1 MIKSGIGLKG
11 STMVSFRS
19 HYYKYGAAAFLTA
32 LLILAL
38 CFPVL
43 AKEGDQKVLRVAFP
57 QVKGMTETAA
67 DGTRSGLVV
76 DFLEEIAKYTGWEY
90 EYIDTNGEEMV
101 TEFLEGKYDL
111 MGGNYYFEGADEYFA
126 YPKYNTGYSK
136 AVLLARREDR
146 TIKNYDLESMNG
158 KTIGVY
164 ERATENVRRL
174 KEFLAINNLNCTIR
188 PFRVED
194 LSKEGNLYRFLEDG
208 SVDMLLGNI
217 FEGSEEMR
225 VVASFDSQP
234 YYIVTTV
241 GNQEVLDGLNMA
253 LEKILDSNPEFSE
266 IHYNAN
272 FITNTAQEIQL
283 DDDELEYIQNKKT
296 VTMAVPRSWH
306 PLFCVNTPGD
316 LHEGIVVDILKE
328 VTDYSGLAFT
338 FLYTESYGEAVSLVQ
353 QGEADML
360 GFYLG
365 TEEDARNQ
373 GLALTASFATLNN
386 IVVRNKLSSYPNQ
399 DLTGAV
405 VEGSRL
411 PSEITAAQVQSYPD
425 MTKALTAVNRG
436 TADFF
441 YGISTSLEHEI
452 QRSHLANLVPVT
464 LVNDSN
470 DLSFALR
477 RPVDPDLLT
486 VLNKAVNSMSS
497 EVKEEIL
504 SRNMIS
510 IGKSELTLMELI
522 YVNPVMFVA
531 GLSFILLMV
540 VAVVLLVNRSRVH
553 AAVLQSNLEK
563 ARAESR
569 AKGEFLSRMSH
580 EIRTPMNAVVGLA
593 DLTSMMA
600 DVPAEVRENLSKIR
614 SSARYLLSLI
624 SDILDMSQIESGMLS
639 IAAESFSMNRMLNEL
654 QSMMGA
660 EADRRALTFELE
672 REIIHGDLEGDS
684 VRLRQVLTNLISNA
698 FKFTPVGGT
707 VVLRVEETECR
718 EGKAGFT
725 FRVMDTGVGIK
736 PEDQK
741 RIFETFEQL
750 GPSSSKS
757 QGTGLG
763 LAISR
768 SIVALMG
775 GELKLRSEP
784 GSGSEFY
791 FSVTLPLGQATEG
804 PEELAASGLFD
815 GVNILMA
822 EDNDLNAEIAA
833 ELLGLQ
839 GASVCRVEN
848 GRKAVE
854 RFEKSQPGEFKVIL
868 MDIQMPEMN
877 GLDAACAIRKLNH
890 PQAASIP
897 IVAMTANSFKE
908 DTDAAMAAGMN
919 GFISKPLE
927 VGYFYGLLHSLLKKE
942 GEGGKEET
950 ADTAN

>member
-1 MIKSGIGLKG
+1 MGN
-11 STMVSFRS
+11 FRS
-19 HYYKYGAAAFLTA
+19 HLYKYGAAAFLTA
-32 LLILAL
+32 LLVLAL
-38 CFPVL
+38 CFPAL
-43 AKEGDQKVLRVAFP
+43 AEEKDPRVLRVAFP
-57 QVKGMTETAA
+57 QVKGMTETAP

-90 EYIDTNGEEMV
+90 EYVDTIGEAML
-101 TEFLEGKYDL
+101 TEFMEGKYEL

-136 AVLLARREDR
+136 AVLLARRDDR
-146 TIKNYDLESMNG
+146 TIKSYDLESMNG

-174 KEFLAINNLNCTIR
+174 KEFLSINNLNCIIR
-188 PFRVED
+188 AFTVDD
-194 LSKEGNLYRFLEDG
+194 LSADGNLYRFLEDG

-234 YYIVTTV
+234 YYIVTNV

-266 IHYNAN
+266 EHYDAN
-272 FITNTAQEIQL
+272 FMTSTTLKIQL
-283 DDDELEYIQNKKT
+283 DDEEEKYIQNKKT
-296 VTMAVPRSWH
+296 VTIAVPESWH
-306 PLFCVNTPGD
+306 PLFCVNAPGD
-316 LHEGIVVDILKE
+316 LHEGIAADVLKE
-328 VTDYSGLAFT
+328 ISDYCGLAFE
-338 FLYTESYGEAVSLVQ
+338 FRYAESYGEAVRLVQ
-353 QGEADML
+353 QGEADVL
-360 GFYLG
+360 CFYLG
-365 TEEDARNQ
+365 TEEDAREQ
-373 GLALTASFATLNN
+373 GLALTAPYAMLNS
-386 IVVRNKLSSYPNQ
+386 IVVRNKLSSYPNEG
-399 DLTGAV
+399 LTGAV

-425 MTKALTAVNRG
+425 MTKALAAVNRG
-436 TADFF
+436 KADFF

-470 DLSFALR
+470 DLSFALK
-477 RPVDPDLLT
+477 RPVEPDLLT
-486 VLNKAVNSMSS
+486 VLNKAINSMSS
-497 EVKEEIL
+497 ETKEEIL

-510 IGKSELTLMELI
+510 IGKSELTPMELI
-522 YVNPVMFVA
+522 YANPVMFVA
-531 GLSFILLMV
+531 VLSFILLLL

-563 ARAESR
+563 AKAESR
-569 AKGEFLSRMSH
+569 AKGDFLSRMSH

-593 DLTSMMA
+593 DLTSMMEG
-600 DVPAEVRENLSKIR
+600 VPADVRENLSKIR

-624 SDILDMSQIESGMLS
+624 SDILDMSQIEGGMLS
-639 IAAESFSMNRMLNEL
+639 IAAESFSMDRMLNEL

-660 EADRRALTFELE
+660 EAKRRALTFEME
-672 REIIHGDLEGDS
+672 RAITHRDLEGDAI
-684 VRLRQVLTNLISNA
+684 RLRQVLTNLISNA
-698 FKFTPVGGT
+698 FKFTPAGGT
-707 VVLRVEETECR
+707 VVLRVEETDFG
-718 EGKAGFT
+718 EGKAEFT
-725 FRVMDTGVGIK
+725 FRVADTGVGIK

-768 SIVALMG
+768 SIVELMG
-775 GELKLRSEP
+775 GELKMKSEP

-791 FSVTLPLGQATEG
+791 FSVTLPLGQKTEST
-804 PEELAASGLFD
+804 EELAASGLFD

-822 EDNDLNAEIAA
+822 EDNDLNAEIAS

-839 GASVCRVEN
+839 GAAVCRVED
-848 GRKAVE
+848 GKKAVK
-854 RFEKSQPGEFKVIL
+854 RFEESRSGEFQVIL

-877 GLDAACAIRKLNH
+877 GLEATRAIRKLSH
-890 PQAASIP
+890 PQAAVIP

-908 DTDAAMAAGMN
+908 DTDAAMEAGMN

-927 VGYFYGLLHSLLKKE
+927 VGYFYGLLHSLLKR
-942 GEGGKEET
+942 EEKD
-950 ADTAN
+950 AE